1 MQDEDRNEMKELFEG
16 ACGFPADQLAA
27 LIEMEHRANGEP
39 RDELVSIA
47 ARVLADRVEAFSL
60 VSDRLIFEESDKMM
74 VSATIHRLP
83 IETIRKVLETG
94 IDADLEGGDTN
105 VM

>member
-1 MQDEDRNEMKELFEG
+1 MQDEKNEMKELFEG

-60 VSDRLIFEESDKMM
+60 VSDKLIFEESDKMM

-83 IETIRKVLETG
+83 IETIREIIETG